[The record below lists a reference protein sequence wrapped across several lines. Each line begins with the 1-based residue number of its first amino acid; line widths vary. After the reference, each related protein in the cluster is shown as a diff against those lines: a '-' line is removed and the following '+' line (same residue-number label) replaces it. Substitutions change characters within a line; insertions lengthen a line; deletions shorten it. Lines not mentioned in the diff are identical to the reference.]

1 MVGFG
6 PVCGSWQ
13 NKARKALNQ
22 SRLWGMHQPQ
32 PCACS
37 SCLVFHGIVFW
48 HTCRDGDQCQ
58 AASCHSYQPALWR
71 CFHSALWASLAGL
84 VHTSQA
90 RKSKAVSEYI
100 QPCRAKLDTM
110 GALEAISFA
119 GEEERL
125 STQLDLPWLTSWQ
138 NATFGFYLGVSQEGS
153 RWDNPHLSQVLLG
166 SLCSWT
172 YWKENTFTNG

>member
-32 PCACS
+32 PCAYS

-84 VHTSQA
+84 VHTSRA
-90 RKSKAVSEYI
+90 RKSKWVHSALQSKSGYHGGTGSNFV
-100 QPCRAKLDTM
+100 CRGGGEAEHSAGPVLADKLAKRD
-110 GALEAISFA
+110 IWV
-119 GEEERL
+119 
-125 STQLDLPWLTSWQ
+125 LPWCLTRGIK
-138 NATFGFYLGVSQEGS
+138 TG
-153 RWDNPHLSQVLLG
+153 
-166 SLCSWT
+166 
-172 YWKENTFTNG
+172 